1 MGLGFDPTKDMD
13 AVIRSPSAKGQIEV
27 NGQLEGM
34 NFGSLALEPPLCG
47 VSANN
52 HNNIFAFGT
61 SSAWGAGGGSDGG
74 WGVPV
79 PGSSSAGTIA
89 GSRLFGDVLGA
100 GNEGHTSLGEDH
112 DDDAFLSL
120 TTGIPGFLTGGGDDD
135 GNGDD

>member
-13 AVIRSPSAKGQIEV
+13 AAIQSPSAKGQPS
-27 NGQLEGM
+27 GTGHLEGM

-61 SSAWGAGGGSDGG
+61 SAAWGAGGGSDSD
-74 WGVPV
+74 WGAPV
-79 PGSSSAGTIA
+79 LGSSSAGTIA
-89 GSRLFGDVLGA
+89 GSRLFGDVLSA
-100 GNEGHTSLGEDH
+100 TNEGQSALGEDH
-112 DDDAFLSL
+112 DDHAFLSL